1 MLTLI
6 CPACGNRVETSG
18 DHPASESCPRC
29 GRVLGMSSDVPSGAT
44 AAWTTDTPL
53 SSHTQKFDT
62 GSGQAKPSVPPTAE
76 FNTLFQFLQ
85 PPRDAGEVGWLA
97 TYRVIRLLGKGGM
110 GQVFEAV
117 DTELERPVALKI
129 MSEQGGDESSRQRFL
144 REARATAALRNDH
157 IVTIYRVGQE
167 GDVPYLAMELLHGEP
182 LDKRLMREPMLST
195 HEIIRIGR
203 EIAQGLAAAH
213 ERGLIHRDIKPA
225 NIWLE
230 AGTGRVKIL
239 DFGLARAALDSAH
252 LTRTGMI
259 MGTPAYMSPE
269 QADGQGVDGR
279 ADLFSLG
286 CILYEMATGATPF
299 RGETAMSILRAIM
312 LHEPPPVASINPDVP
327 AALSG
332 LINRLLAKD
341 PNERPKNAELVA
353 LTLSRIEQDPKA
365 SLTAI
370 GLPRGPRARRSLWSA
385 ISVAA
390 VLLLVAGT
398 FLLGRWG
405 GNRPPGSGAAGAA
418 GSAIPPVTPPR
429 TTVRGVT
436 DQMVT
441 FGMTAPFSGQAKELG
456 RGMKVG
462 IDTYFEEANNRG
474 GIAGRKLDLI
484 ALDDAYEPDKA
495 LANMIKL
502 KDERQVFGIIGNV
515 GTPTAEKTLPYA
527 LEHRLLFFGA
537 YTGAS
542 LLRKE
547 PPDRYVFNYR
557 ASYGEETAAIARYLV
572 ETKKIKPE
580 EIAVFVQE
588 DGYGGA
594 GFDGVAKALR
604 KYGRDR
610 ADILR
615 VGHHRNQ
622 TDVGLAVATLKQHPE
637 IRAIIMVTVYAP
649 AARFIQ
655 QMRDQKYAGLFTN
668 VSFVGTAPLAE
679 ELTQLGKTYAE
690 GVIVTQVVPPP
701 TSQSSIVLKY
711 RESMKKYSSEAEPSF
726 TSLEGYLDALLLCE
740 GLKRAG
746 DNLNTDTLIDAL
758 ESIRDLD
765 VGTGAP
771 LSLGPS
777 QHQASHKIWG
787 TVLDSTGH
795 YRDLDLE

>member
-1 MLTLI
+1 
-6 CPACGNRVETSG
+6 
-18 DHPASESCPRC
+18 
-29 GRVLGMSSDVPSGAT
+29 
-44 AAWTTDTPL
+44 
-53 SSHTQKFDT
+53 
-62 GSGQAKPSVPPTAE
+62 
-76 FNTLFQFLQ
+76 
-85 PPRDAGEVGWLA
+85 
-97 TYRVIRLLGKGGM
+97 M
-110 GQVFEAV
+110 GQVFQAV
-117 DTELERPVALKI
+117 DSELERPVALKV
-129 MSEQGGDESSRQRFL
+129 MSEQIGDESARQRFL
-144 REARATAALRNDH
+144 REARAIAALRNDH

-167 GDVPYLAMELLHGEP
+167 GDLPYLAMELLHGEP
-182 LDKRLMREPMLST
+182 LDKRLMQEPMLSA

-203 EIAQGLAAAH
+203 EIALGLAAAH

-230 AGTGRVKIL
+230 AGSGRVKIL
-239 DFGLARAALDSAH
+239 DFGLARAAMDSSH

-269 QADGQGVDGR
+269 QADGQAVDGR

-286 CILYEMATGATPF
+286 CILYEMATGTTPF
-299 RGETAMSILRAIM
+299 RGETAMAVLRAIM
-312 LHEPPPVASINPDVP
+312 LHDPPPVATINPAVP
-327 AALSG
+327 PALSA

-341 PNERPKNAELVA
+341 PNERPTSAGLVA
-353 LTLSRIEQDPKA
+353 LTLSKIEQDPKA
-365 SLTAI
+365 TLSAI
-370 GLPRGPRARRSLWSA
+370 GLPRGAGGRRSLWSA

-390 VLLLVAGT
+390 VVVLLAGT
-398 FLLGRWG
+398 YFLGRWG
-405 GNRPPGSGAAGAA
+405 GNSPAPPGSGAAATA
-418 GSAIPPVTPPR
+418 GSAIAPVKPATRP
-429 TTVRGVT
+429 TVRGVT

-462 IDTYFEEANNRG
+462 IDTYFEEINDRG

-484 ALDDAYEPDKA
+484 ALDDRYEPDRA
-495 LANMIKL
+495 LANMIEL
-502 KDERQVFGIIGNV
+502 KDKRQVFGVIGNV

-527 LEHRLLFFGA
+527 LENRLLFFGA
-537 YTGAS
+537 YTGAN

-547 PPDRYVFNYR
+547 PPDRYVFNFR
-557 ASYGEETAAIARYLV
+557 ASYAEETAAIARYLV

-580 EIAVFVQE
+580 EIAVFAQQ

-594 GFDGVAKALR
+594 GFEGVARALR
-604 KYGRDR
+604 KYGRDP
-610 ADILR
+610 AEIVR

-622 TDVGLAVATLKQHPE
+622 TDVGPGVATLKQHPE
-637 IRAIIMVTVYAP
+637 IRAIIMVTVYGP

-668 VSFVGTAPLAE
+668 VSFVGAVPLAE
-679 ELTQLGKTYAE
+679 ELTPLGKTYAE

-711 RESMKKYSSEAEPSF
+711 RESMSKYSPETEPTF

-740 GLKRAG
+740 GLKRAR
-746 DNLNTDTLIDAL
+746 DNLNTDTLIDGL

-771 LSLGPS
+771 ISLGPS
-777 QHQASHKIWG
+777 QHQASHKVWG
-787 TVLDSTGH
+787 TVLDASGH